1 MDQLLLD
8 HRGGWPESSLSLRS
22 NGGGTPPLFIPVDCS
37 DWVYAYAFRL
47 DVKRDVSVAPGGVI
61 SLTSNLPPSIYC
73 YVDYASGAPGLG
85 LA

>member
-1 MDQLLLD
+1 MLKYENYSFALCEFFSWSTAAA
-8 HRGGWPESSLSLRS
+8 G
-22 NGGGTPPLFIPVDCS
+22 N
-37 DWVYAYAFRL
+37 YAFRL
-47 DVKRDVSVAPGGVI
+47 DVKHDVSVAPGGVL